1 MFHRSILSRPH
12 VPATRTTASEPGDQ
26 RRLPVGGDPLA
37 LWGSR
42 ALPRRRDTQMMYEAA
57 QEFLPDEHIRELAK
71 CDDLEAV
78 AYLAFTV
85 DTSENSLG
93 ELGRQ
98 VPNLRELRLN
108 GSNISTLRD
117 LGTGLAKLRVLW
129 LARSGLRLLEGI
141 GAFSA
146 LTELYLAFNEVQD
159 LSPLME
165 ADRLQVLDLEANAV
179 TDLAQIA
186 YLSGCAELHA
196 LTLEGNPIAEGAGYR
211 AQVKQALPQLELLDD
226 LALGDA
232 AGPASRTATAATA
245 AAATAAG
252 DVDNADASDEGAC
265 AGWASSADGADLS
278 YLLSQLDRRE
288 LQLVRNGIKYAD
300 ALRAY
305 DVESR
310 VALAMEHDMTV
321 LGGWGDAGGSRG
333 TSSRGSSR
341 GGDGSESPRTGNRS
355 LFKGIQR
362 PQSATTE
369 GTGSTTPGGSARS
382 WGGSSSGHR
391 VSSALSTDPPDSSTG
406 RERRPSSASAS
417 RPASAAS
424 ASRGLTTAGVSRP
437 SSARRGVH
445 SGVHSAAPGRPG
457 TAGSRL
463 NTASSRLT
471 TAGSRLTTAG
481 SRGSGG
487 GEDESSLLT
496 HGDGVL
502 VCGNPTQA
510 LRAKRRAA
518 VDAQIAGQLEAAAAA
533 EGCTPSSSADGRGAP
548 PSAETSVKTSVSD
561 AQIVEEE
568 ALELLDELR
577 RFKLR
582 SAVEGTVPLDSSSD
596 EDFLPPPP
604 PMAPSDAS
612 RSRARRQGGGA
623 VREGRH
629 DGRGTPVGT
638 ADEGVL
644 LDEGGGEGDILLLDV
659 ESASAPRTRNH

>member
-1 MFHRSILSRPH
+1 
-12 VPATRTTASEPGDQ
+12 
-26 RRLPVGGDPLA
+26 
-37 LWGSR
+37 
-42 ALPRRRDTQMMYEAA
+42 MMYEAA

-141 GAFSA
+141 GAFST

-232 AGPASRTATAATA
+232 ADPASRTA
-245 AAATAAG
+245 AAATAAV
-252 DVDNADASDEGAC
+252 DVDDAHASDEGGC
-265 AGWASSADGADLS
+265 AGWASAADDATEDGADLS
-278 YLLSQLDRRE
+278 YLLAQLDRRE

-321 LGGWGDAGGSRG
+321 AAGWGEAGGSRG

-341 GGDGSESPRTGNRS
+341 GGDGSESPRAGNRG

-369 GTGSTTPGGSARS
+369 GTGSTTPGGSVRS

-391 VSSALSTDPPDSSTG
+391 ISSALSADPPDSSTG

-417 RPASAAS
+417 RPSSAAS
-424 ASRGLTTAGVSRP
+424 ASRGLATAGVSRP
-437 SSARRGVH
+437 SSGR
-445 SGVHSAAPGRPG
+445 SGIRYPPHGGTGLHGAAPGRPG

-533 EGCTPSSSADGRGAP
+533 EGRTPSSSAGGLGAP
-548 PSAETSVKTSVSD
+548 PSAETSASD

-623 VREGRH
+623 VREGHR
-629 DGRGTPVGT
+629 DGRGTPVGA

-659 ESASAPRTRNH
+659 DSASAPRARNH

>member
-1 MFHRSILSRPH
+1 
-12 VPATRTTASEPGDQ
+12 V
-26 RRLPVGGDPLA
+26 
-37 LWGSR
+37 
-42 ALPRRRDTQMMYEAA
+42 
-57 QEFLPDEHIRELAK
+57 
-71 CDDLEAV
+71 
-78 AYLAFTV
+78 
-85 DTSENSLG
+85 
-93 ELGRQ
+93 
-98 VPNLRELRLN
+98 
-108 GSNISTLRD
+108 
-117 LGTGLAKLRVLW
+117 
-129 LARSGLRLLEGI
+129 
-141 GAFSA
+141 
-146 LTELYLAFNEVQD
+146 
-159 LSPLME
+159 
-165 ADRLQVLDLEANAV
+165 
-179 TDLAQIA
+179 
-186 YLSGCAELHA
+186 
-196 LTLEGNPIAEGAGYR
+196 
-211 AQVKQALPQLELLDD
+211 
-226 LALGDA
+226 
-232 AGPASRTATAATA
+232 
-245 AAATAAG
+245 
-252 DVDNADASDEGAC
+252 DVDDAHASDEGGC
-265 AGWASSADGADLS
+265 AGWASAADDATEDGADLS
-278 YLLSQLDRRE
+278 YLLAQLDRRE

-321 LGGWGDAGGSRG
+321 AAGWGEAGGSRG

-341 GGDGSESPRTGNRS
+341 GGDGSESPRAGNRG

-369 GTGSTTPGGSARS
+369 GTGSTTPGGSVRS

-391 VSSALSTDPPDSSTG
+391 ISSALSADPPDSSTG

-417 RPASAAS
+417 RPSSAAS
-424 ASRGLTTAGVSRP
+424 ASRGLATAGVSRP
-437 SSARRGVH
+437 SSGR
-445 SGVHSAAPGRPG
+445 SGIRYPPHGGTGLHGAAPGRPG

-533 EGCTPSSSADGRGAP
+533 EGRTPSSSAGGLGAP
-548 PSAETSVKTSVSD
+548 PSAETSASD

-623 VREGRH
+623 VREGHR
-629 DGRGTPVGT
+629 DGRGTPVGA

-659 ESASAPRTRNH
+659 DSASAPRARNH

>member
-1 MFHRSILSRPH
+1 
-12 VPATRTTASEPGDQ
+12 
-26 RRLPVGGDPLA
+26 
-37 LWGSR
+37 
-42 ALPRRRDTQMMYEAA
+42 MYEAA

-141 GAFSA
+141 GAFNT

-232 AGPASRTATAATA
+232 ADPASRTAVAATA
-245 AAATAAG
+245 AV
-252 DVDNADASDEGAC
+252 DVDDAHASDEGGC
-265 AGWASSADGADLS
+265 AGWASAADDATEDGADLS
-278 YLLSQLDRRE
+278 YLLAQLDRRE
-288 LQLVRNGIKYAD
+288 LQL
-300 ALRAY
+300 
-305 DVESR
+305 
-310 VALAMEHDMTV
+310 
-321 LGGWGDAGGSRG
+321 
-333 TSSRGSSR
+333 
-341 GGDGSESPRTGNRS
+341 
-355 LFKGIQR
+355 
-362 PQSATTE
+362 
-369 GTGSTTPGGSARS
+369 
-382 WGGSSSGHR
+382 
-391 VSSALSTDPPDSSTG
+391 
-406 RERRPSSASAS
+406 
-417 RPASAAS
+417 
-424 ASRGLTTAGVSRP
+424 
-437 SSARRGVH
+437 
-445 SGVHSAAPGRPG
+445 
-457 TAGSRL
+457 
-463 NTASSRLT
+463 
-471 TAGSRLTTAG
+471 
-481 SRGSGG
+481 
-487 GEDESSLLT
+487 
-496 HGDGVL
+496 
-502 VCGNPTQA
+502 A

-533 EGCTPSSSADGRGAP
+533 EGRTPSSSAGGLGAP
-548 PSAETSVKTSVSD
+548 PSAETSASD

-623 VREGRH
+623 VREGHR
-629 DGRGTPVGT
+629 DGRGTPVGA

-659 ESASAPRTRNH
+659 DSASAPRARNH

>member
-1 MFHRSILSRPH
+1 MFHRKHSFRTRVTCGGPH
-12 VPATRTTASEPGDQ
+12 NGVRARRSEAAAV
-26 RRLPVGGDPLA
+26 LPVGGDPLA

-252 DVDNADASDEGAC
+252 DVDNADASDVGAC

-457 TAGSRL
+457 T
-463 NTASSRLT
+463 

-533 EGCTPSSSADGRGAP
+533 EGCTPSSSAGGRGAP